1 MSQQPAFK
9 NPGGRRTDRHRFAGT
24 VQFRSGSRRAEVQVC
39 DISTLGARISGVF
52 RVREGD
58 QFYLKMEGL
67 ELISARVAWVS
78 QLEFG
83 CEFARPLSAVVL
95 DMITRQNS

>member
-9 NPGGRRTDRHRFAGT
+9 NPGGRRADRVRYDGT
-24 VQFRSGSRRAEVQVC
+24 VQFRSGNRRAVVQVC

-52 RVREGD
+52 RVRVGD
-58 QFYLKMEGL
+58 QFYLKVGAL
-67 ELISARVAWVS
+67 EAMPARVAWVS

-83 CEFARPLSAVVL
+83 CEFARPLSPVIL
-95 DMITRQNS
+95 QSITG

>member
-9 NPGGRRTDRHRFAGT
+9 NPGGRRADRLRYDGT
-24 VQFRSGSRRAEVQVC
+24 VQFRSGSRRADVKVC

-52 RVREGD
+52 KVREGD
-58 QFYLKMEGL
+58 QFYLKLGAL
-67 ELISARVAWVS
+67 DVIPARVAWVS

-83 CEFARPLSAVVL
+83 CEFARPLSAVIL
-95 DMITRQNS
+95 ESITG